1 MKNSIKRAQSQAYF
15 DEHDPSSERNV
26 RACLAF

>member
-15 DEHDPSSERNV
+15 DEHDPSSDRRV
-26 RACLAF
+26 RPVLAF